1 MTQQK
6 EIDKVVEKVKK
17 LLNDSNFSDALNLL
31 KQNIESGNTDFRL
44 YYLTGTLYL
53 KLNNLDLAETNLK
66 NSIKLNNKF
75 SNSLHNLGIALS
87 LKKNYAEAQ
96 LNFEYALNLDP
107 ENLETLTELGRNYEL
122 NNDFTSAKK
131 YYQIVLKL
139 DNNNKRAESL
149 LGRMLINSGFH
160 KEGLAYLRKSQGFI
174 RFNEKNFE
182 ILK

>member
-1 MTQQK
+1 MFR
-6 EIDKVVEKVKK
+6 I
-17 LLNDSNFSDALNLL
+17 LYNL
-31 KQNIESGNTDFRL
+31 E
-44 YYLTGTLYL
+44 
-53 KLNNLDLAETNLK
+53 
-66 NSIKLNNKF
+66 
-75 SNSLHNLGIALS
+75 IALS
-87 LKKNYAEAQ
+87 LKKISRSTIKFWICIKFRSWKSRNI
-96 LNFEYALNLDP
+96 DWIR
-107 ENLETLTELGRNYEL
+107 RNYEL

-182 ILK
+182 ILKWKEKKVI